1 MCVAIC
7 ACCGCSVSPTC
18 ASLKAKP
25 IFPSGFNCLHQQLP
39 TRNSLTHKSEF
50 QTPSL
55 CTHTVRDVWSRME
68 SKRKSRWESE
78 SESDEEKNQ
87 NESKNKKKLKLKGSQ
102 VASQDNDP
110 RGEEYRPQG
119 TLEIE
124 KDHVKTKDLNS
135 EHLLEHK
142 KICYNPLIEGC
153 RSVEVYQRL
162 NFIDQGTYG
171 LVFRAKCTETDEIV
185 AIKQVKLGINE
196 NRAGFP
202 ITALRE
208 INILL
213 SLKHPNIVDVKEMVV
228 GSSIDKMYMVME
240 YLENDLK
247 SCMQS
252 SASPFSIAEVKIS
265 FSLLFIMS

>member
-1 MCVAIC
+1 
-7 ACCGCSVSPTC
+7 
-18 ASLKAKP
+18 
-25 IFPSGFNCLHQQLP
+25 
-39 TRNSLTHKSEF
+39 
-50 QTPSL
+50 
-55 CTHTVRDVWSRME
+55 ME
-68 SKRKSRWESE
+68 TKRRSRWESE
-78 SESDEEKNQ
+78 GESGSDEERNQVKPKNT
-87 NESKNKKKLKLKGSQ
+87 KKMKKSQ
-102 VASQDNDP
+102 EMNPQDLT
-110 RGEEYRPQG
+110 GVTGATQG
-119 TLEIE
+119 FEEIE
-124 KDHVKTKDLNS
+124 QQEGKS
-135 EHLLEHK
+135 EHHDQDKSHNLK

-171 LVFRAKCTETDEIV
+171 VVFRAKCTETNQIV

-252 SASPFSIAEVKIS
+252 SASPFSIAEVELPPS
-265 FSLLFIMS
+265 VGSSSELDQDTHVTTPWWSESYASTLVYSP